1 LNWKIISSTTAGVVI
16 GGTMVVLSFC
26 IGDNQTAVVLNLAI
40 LCLGFSVGWVIGIL
54 ISPYDTEES
63 KRFSIYSKAV
73 GVFAS
78 GYLVGKIDKL
88 IEHVFDPTFVLDS
101 VRGFRIIAF
110 LSAVI
115 VAMLVTFIYR
125 WYVTIEEKKDDV
137 KQKTHSLEGPEGS
150 SLDTRQ
156 K

>member
-1 LNWKIISSTTAGVVI
+1 MNWKVIGSTSAAVLL

-26 IGDNQTAVVLNLAI
+26 IGENMTVVVLNLAV
-40 LCLGFSVGWVIGIL
+40 LTLGFSVGWVIGIL

-63 KRFSIYSKAV
+63 KRFSVLTKAV

-88 IEHVFDPTFVLDS
+88 VERLFNPDFVLDS
-101 VRGFRIIAF
+101 IHGFRIIAF
-110 LSAVI
+110 LTAAI

-125 WYVTIEEKKDDV
+125 WYTTVEE
-137 KQKTHSLEGPEGS
+137 
-150 SLDTRQ
+150 
-156 K
+156 